1 MLFPRR
7 YYEQYETFI
16 IEESHQQCMVMS
28 VPVRKADNLW
38 EYTVKLVDSDYSATL
53 DLSACQPGMKTRFL
67 SNIQPEFHDNG
78 YLKYTSNV
86 ERHRTWITE
95 HRVDGSMS
103 SRYEA
108 LEDQFIKIADG
119 DTSGKPKEKIYKLSA
134 LEKDVYEN
142 YKQVKN
148 QALLWQKTTM
158 DPNGKAMLY
167 TDDNR
172 PLIAGDGLIPQYERF
187 AGKLLYTG
195 SFDISNM
202 NLVMTQMAE
211 KSNESIGN
219 NWMFVVNDILWNQI
233 NVGLAEWLKG
243 WNSVPTMLYSKAA
256 GKALKV
262 ENPIKV
268 GGTFVSY
275 EINGNVVNFGVD
287 KALSREYP
295 NKGYGICFDLTPD
308 MSSNDPKVAA
318 FTLKGKEFVVNYL
331 DGVGV
336 KSGPVATTVAAKKF
350 IVSGYSGIAAF
361 APYQSFIVKQN

>member
-1 MLFPRR
+1 
-7 YYEQYETFI
+7 
-16 IEESHQQCMVMS
+16 MVMS